1 MEWRIEYGIEVSS
14 RETETKKM
22 NSIRFMQVV
31 QLRTCIETLERRL
44 EDELRSFLAISDKR
58 LQAELRSG

>member
-14 RETETKKM
+14 RETETKKL

>member
-1 MEWRIEYGIEVSS
+1 
-14 RETETKKM
+14 
-22 NSIRFMQVV
+22 MQVV

>member
-1 MEWRIEYGIEVSS
+1 MEIDVSS
-14 RETETKKM
+14 KETETKKL
-22 NSIRFMQVV
+22 NSIQFMRQFISDLQVV

-58 LQAELRSG
+58 LQAEWRS

>member
-1 MEWRIEYGIEVSS
+1 MELKYLQGRLKQ
-14 RETETKKM
+14 KKL

-58 LQAELRSG
+58 LQAELRG